1 MVTGGNESS
10 FTGVYKLSAR
20 HDKETDSM
28 TPAMK
33 FSDNPAKTTNPG
45 IKNVYRLYDE
55 NGMAQADILALEDET
70 VEAGKEYRFYHPMVD
85 YRQFT
90 YKASRVEP
98 LLKLRLKDGERTTPR
113 LPEAEQLRIAR
124 ENAQRQLAS
133 LDESYKRILNP
144 HIYKVSLTEE
154 LKDLKQDFIQK
165 NIK

>member
-1 MVTGGNESS
+1 
-10 FTGVYKLSAR
+10 
-20 HDKETDSM
+20 
-28 TPAMK
+28 MK

-45 IKNVYRLYDE
+45 IKNVFRLYDE

-98 LLKLRLKDGERTTPR
+98 LLKLKLKEGKRVNER

-124 ENAQRQLAS
+124 ENTQRQLAS

-154 LKDLKQDFIQK
+154 LKDLKADFIQK